1 MSIRIY
7 SDGLAGTAAPET
19 SRAQELS
26 RTGSSSKTSGGAAAV
41 GEDQVSISS
50 LSEALT
56 AQGSQ
61 RAARVQE
68 LAGAYQKGGY
78 QANSMDV
85 SRAILN
91 NALQAGGT
99 ASDQ

>member
-7 SDGLAGTAAPET
+7 SDGLAGTAASET

-26 RTGSSSKTSGGAAAV
+26 RTGSSNKPSGGSAAG
-41 GEDQVSISS
+41 GEDQVQISS

-61 RAARVQE
+61 RAARVQD
-68 LAGAYQKGGY
+68 LAAVYQRGGY
-78 QANSMDV
+78 QASSMDV
-85 SRAILN
+85 SRSIVN
-91 NALQAGGT
+91 NALQAAGMG
-99 ASDQ
+99 SDQ

>member
-7 SDGLAGTAAPET
+7 SDGLAGTAASET

-26 RTGSSSKTSGGAAAV
+26 RTGSSSKPSVGSAAG
-41 GEDQVSISS
+41 GEDQVQMSS

-56 AQGSQ
+56 SQGSE

-68 LAGAYQKGGY
+68 LAAAYQKGGY

-91 NALQAGGT
+91 NALQAGGMG
-99 ASDQ
+99 SEQ